1 MPCEAASSGAG
12 LPHIAMRVHVALT
25 PADPGAFALDGQV
38 AIVVDVLRATTS
50 VVAAC
55 AAGCLGVVPA
65 SDEQTALIAAGGF
78 PRAQVLLAGERGG
91 DPIPGFDLGNSPLE
105 YTADRVAGRTI
116 ILTTTNGTATMKRAS
131 LGRAAAAAALTN
143 VSAAADWVLD
153 QRGDVTVLCAGDDGA
168 LSLEDAVC
176 AGLLAERLRTRASD
190 VELSAAAELA
200 CHLGRY
206 YERRLGEVRT
216 HSRWAHRLAAKGRSA
231 DVDACLA
238 VDTSEVVPVFE
249 DGILVPG
256 RATGAV
262 VSETTRGGAGPEASA

>member
-1 MPCEAASSGAG
+1 
-12 LPHIAMRVHVALT
+12 MRVHVALT
-25 PADPGAFALDGQV
+25 PDDPGAIALDGQV

-65 SDEQTALIAAGGF
+65 SDEQTALIVAGRF
-78 PRAQVLLAGERGG
+78 SRAEVLLAGERGG

-116 ILTTTNGTATMKRAS
+116 ILTTTNGTATMTRAG
-131 LGRAAAAAALTN
+131 LARAGAIAALTN
-143 VSAAADWVLD
+143 VRAAADWALD
-153 QRGDVTVLCAGDDGA
+153 QGGDITVLCAGDDGA

-176 AGLLAERLRTRASD
+176 AGLLAERLRTQMSD

-200 CHLGRY
+200 CHLGGY
-206 YERRLGEVRT
+206 YARRVDDIRI
-216 HSRWAHRLAAKGRSA
+216 HSRWARRLAKARAA

-238 VDTSEVVPVFE
+238 VDTSRMVPVFE
-249 DGILVPG
+249 GAVVVPG
-256 RATGAV
+256 RATGAI
-262 VSETTRGGAGPEASA
+262 TTGAVRGGSGAEASA